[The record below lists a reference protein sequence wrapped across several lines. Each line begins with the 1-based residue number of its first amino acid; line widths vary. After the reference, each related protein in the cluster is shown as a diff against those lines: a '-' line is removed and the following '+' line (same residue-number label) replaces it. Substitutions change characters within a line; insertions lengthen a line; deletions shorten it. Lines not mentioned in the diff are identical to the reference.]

1 MNKIYS
7 SLSLI
12 LLLLTLG
19 SCDSMFDNEI
29 PPHDLVGDNAI
40 TNESSAKVAL
50 NGVYSYLEGWGTW
63 SAYYICDNEFRTG
76 LLDPTAFYRS
86 KSEGEQLPRLQVLDD
101 NSDVENPWKSGY
113 KIVNSANNF
122 IYYTDRLPE
131 SAFGPN
137 RKTEML
143 AEARFLRGFAH
154 AFLLRKYGYFWD
166 LDSRLGTIIRLEPS
180 SLSNNNQARAT
191 VKESYEKIF
200 EDLDYAIKYAPAFYS
215 RYRVCAT
222 FAKAFKADLLMNRGA
237 DGDYSEAIRLAN
249 EVIGSAEFGM
259 EDTYA
264 DIFQHG
270 YDSKELLFT
279 RFMKN
284 PPAMDDN
291 VGSLFKMF
299 GGGTYQPSS
308 AYLAVFPEEDPRYE
322 VTFDSLEF
330 TNLNGEKYKRQIW
343 KKHYV
348 STGDCPMYYMRVAQM
363 YLIKAE
369 AMLRTDSPVKDVV
382 DVLNIVRNRAG
393 ATPLKASDYPDR
405 ESLMNEIFNENLREI
420 GMENGALYYLA
431 VRMRVGGKRLL
442 KTWNDNY
449 EKDDQLCFPIPRAEF
464 EHNTSVEQKPL

>member
-1 MNKIYS
+1 M
-7 SLSLI
+7 
-12 LLLLTLG
+12 
-19 SCDSMFDNEI
+19 
-29 PPHDLVGDNAI
+29 
-40 TNESSAKVAL
+40 
-50 NGVYSYLEGWGTW
+50 
-63 SAYYICDNEFRTG
+63 
-76 LLDPTAFYRS
+76 
-86 KSEGEQLPRLQVLDD
+86 
-101 NSDVENPWKSGY
+101 
-113 KIVNSANNF
+113 NSANNF

-308 AYLAVFPEEDPRYE
+308 AYLAVFPE
-322 VTFDSLEF
+322 
-330 TNLNGEKYKRQIW
+330 
-343 KKHYV
+343 
-348 STGDCPMYYMRVAQM
+348 
-363 YLIKAE
+363 
-369 AMLRTDSPVKDVV
+369 
-382 DVLNIVRNRAG
+382 
-393 ATPLKASDYPDR
+393 
-405 ESLMNEIFNENLREI
+405 
-420 GMENGALYYLA
+420 
-431 VRMRVGGKRLL
+431 
-442 KTWNDNY
+442 
-449 EKDDQLCFPIPRAEF
+449 
-464 EHNTSVEQKPL
+464 

>member
-1 MNKIYS
+1 
-7 SLSLI
+7 
-12 LLLLTLG
+12 
-19 SCDSMFDNEI
+19 
-29 PPHDLVGDNAI
+29 
-40 TNESSAKVAL
+40 
-50 NGVYSYLEGWGTW
+50 
-63 SAYYICDNEFRTG
+63 
-76 LLDPTAFYRS
+76 
-86 KSEGEQLPRLQVLDD
+86 
-101 NSDVENPWKSGY
+101 
-113 KIVNSANNF
+113 
-122 IYYTDRLPE
+122 
-131 SAFGPN
+131 
-137 RKTEML
+137 
-143 AEARFLRGFAH
+143 
-154 AFLLRKYGYFWD
+154 
-166 LDSRLGTIIRLEPS
+166 
-180 SLSNNNQARAT
+180 
-191 VKESYEKIF
+191 
-200 EDLDYAIKYAPAFYS
+200 
-215 RYRVCAT
+215 
-222 FAKAFKADLLMNRGA
+222 MNRGA

-369 AMLRTDSPVKDVV
+369 AMLRTDSPVKDVWM
-382 DVLNIVRNRAG
+382 
-393 ATPLKASDYPDR
+393 S
-405 ESLMNEIFNENLREI
+405 
-420 GMENGALYYLA
+420 
-431 VRMRVGGKRLL
+431 
-442 KTWNDNY
+442 
-449 EKDDQLCFPIPRAEF
+449 
-464 EHNTSVEQKPL
+464 

>member
-1 MNKIYS
+1 
-7 SLSLI
+7 
-12 LLLLTLG
+12 
-19 SCDSMFDNEI
+19 
-29 PPHDLVGDNAI
+29 
-40 TNESSAKVAL
+40 
-50 NGVYSYLEGWGTW
+50 
-63 SAYYICDNEFRTG
+63 
-76 LLDPTAFYRS
+76 
-86 KSEGEQLPRLQVLDD
+86 
-101 NSDVENPWKSGY
+101 
-113 KIVNSANNF
+113 
-122 IYYTDRLPE
+122 
-131 SAFGPN
+131 
-137 RKTEML
+137 
-143 AEARFLRGFAH
+143 
-154 AFLLRKYGYFWD
+154 
-166 LDSRLGTIIRLEPS
+166 
-180 SLSNNNQARAT
+180 
-191 VKESYEKIF
+191 
-200 EDLDYAIKYAPAFYS
+200 
-215 RYRVCAT
+215 
-222 FAKAFKADLLMNRGA
+222 
-237 DGDYSEAIRLAN
+237 
-249 EVIGSAEFGM
+249 M